1 MDFPIVQ
8 FISPVPS
15 PLPTEGS
22 EPMPGGFAELI
33 DALLD
38 SLVGSDEALTGFDER
53 AEVPEE
59 PQTGDET
66 ARTAFPA
73 VAAALAATPPVL
85 PGESAPQPVA
95 EPATGAD
102 SASDMVEAVADR
114 IPQYAVPGGVPAP
127 SAPAAPVPD
136 DRDPP
141 LTLDPEPVPG
151 TGHDAGL
158 DPVPAPAVGSEV
170 GIPAAPP
177 NPPVE
182 AGEVEVPE
190 STAVGEPSEPGPNDE
205 IRPASR
211 PVEHRAA
218 DTGDAT
224 PVASGPSAGSETGNA
239 ADVARADLESVI
251 VGIEE
256 WLERTGGA
264 EPTTISVELPDPDGD
279 LLVRVALRDGR
290 LELDVVRPGGDPP
303 TWLIDQL
310 DEALA
315 RHGFEMADDRRRQPD
330 TQQAPEHPPL
340 RRPRIRT
347 RRTEGLWI

>member
-1 MDFPIVQ
+1 IPALPVIGVRHPPVSTLFPYTTLFRSAPASCGASTSKVSGPPSCWRRQPRPIAKHRRRPPWTGSAGARPRRSSRRSNASRNAGDAKRRIWPHGSPTTPSTTWSGCSEFSGPELERGIAMAFPIVQ

-38 SLVGSDEALTGFDER
+38 SLVGSDEALPGFDER

-66 ARTAFPA
+66 ARTAFPS

-158 DPVPAPAVGSEV
+158 DPVPAPAVG
-170 GIPAAPP
+170 
-177 NPPVE
+177 
-182 AGEVEVPE
+182 
-190 STAVGEPSEPGPNDE
+190 
-205 IRPASR
+205 
-211 PVEHRAA
+211 
-218 DTGDAT
+218 
-224 PVASGPSAGSETGNA
+224 
-239 ADVARADLESVI
+239 
-251 VGIEE
+251 
-256 WLERTGGA
+256 
-264 EPTTISVELPDPDGD
+264 
-279 LLVRVALRDGR
+279 
-290 LELDVVRPGGDPP
+290 
-303 TWLIDQL
+303 
-310 DEALA
+310 
-315 RHGFEMADDRRRQPD
+315 
-330 TQQAPEHPPL
+330 
-340 RRPRIRT
+340 
-347 RRTEGLWI
+347 